1 MLKSPIANAPST
13 GLGPPTLRRMRVPG
27 VAGFGLHVGKP
38 GACRRV
44 GNANKMIAGGALDL
58 PAGVAGI
65 ALQRLVA
72 VRTVELEIG
81 LTHRLLRDH
90 AQKRPWKYL
99 YN

>member
-1 MLKSPIANAPST
+1 
-13 GLGPPTLRRMRVPG
+13 
-27 VAGFGLHVGKP
+27 
-38 GACRRV
+38 
-44 GNANKMIAGGALDL
+44 MIAGGALDL

-99 YN
+99 YS